1 MADKT
6 NTPTDKP
13 GSPATLST
21 EQVEALVRET
31 EKHKAAQ
38 RQVAAALGVLWNA
51 QLDMVIPT
59 RNVALLE
66 RVLARP
72 LNLWNDCDCCGT
84 AIGL

>member
-1 MADKT
+1 MAER
-6 NTPTDKP
+6 NVNAPTDKP
-13 GSPATLST
+13 GGSSPLSS
-21 EQVEALVRET
+21 EQTEALVRET

-59 RNVALLE
+59 RNIAMLE

-72 LNLWNDCDCCGT
+72 LNLWNDCDCCST
-84 AIGL
+84 A